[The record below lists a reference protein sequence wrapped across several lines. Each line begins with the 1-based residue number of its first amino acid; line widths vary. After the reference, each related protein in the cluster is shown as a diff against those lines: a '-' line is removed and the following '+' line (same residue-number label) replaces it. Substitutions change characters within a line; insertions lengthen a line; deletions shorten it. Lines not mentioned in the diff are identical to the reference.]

1 MAALVWNPPAPTLVL
16 PGAFPDSFE
25 VLVFQSEGGTRLVA
39 AIELVS
45 PGNKDRAEARRAFVI
60 KCAAYLQRG
69 IGLIVVDIVTAR
81 QRGRALA
88 AALGFSGSDLTV
100 IATAISELARN
111 IIEYATTG
119 EIVLSQDDS
128 DGRPGIVIVAR
139 DEGPG
144 IPDVSRAL
152 SAGYSTGPGLGLGL
166 PGVRRL
172 MDDFEITS
180 DTGHGTTVAVRKW
193 LP

>member
-1 MAALVWNPPAPTLVL
+1 MSSNP
-16 PGAFPDSFE
+16 
-25 VLVFQSEGGTRLVA
+25 
-39 AIELVS
+39 
-45 PGNKDRAEARRAFVI
+45 RAHAGVREES
-60 KCAAYLQRG
+60 
-69 IGLIVVDIVTAR
+69 VVPISSSADIVTAR

-88 AALGFSGSDLTV
+88 AALGFSGSDLTL

-111 IIEYATTG
+111 IIEYAISG
-119 EIVLSQDDS
+119 EIVLSHEDAE
-128 DGRPGIVIVAR
+128 GRPGIVIIAR

-180 DTGHGTTVAVRKW
+180 NTGRGTTVSVRKW
-193 LP
+193 LT

>member
-1 MAALVWNPPAPTLVL
+1 MSSNPRADA
-16 PGAFPDSFE
+16 GAREES
-25 VLVFQSEGGTRLVA
+25 
-39 AIELVS
+39 
-45 PGNKDRAEARRAFVI
+45 
-60 KCAAYLQRG
+60 
-69 IGLIVVDIVTAR
+69 VVPISSSADIVTAR

-88 AALGFSGSDLTV
+88 AALGFAGSDLTL

-111 IIEYATTG
+111 IIEYATSG
-119 EIVLSQDDS
+119 QIVLSPEAAN
-128 DGRPGIVIVAR
+128 GRPGIAIVAR

-180 DTGHGTTVAVRKW
+180 NAGRGTTVSVRKW

>member
-1 MAALVWNPPAPTLVL
+1 MSSSRAP
-16 PGAFPDSFE
+16 
-25 VLVFQSEGGTRLVA
+25 
-39 AIELVS
+39 
-45 PGNKDRAEARRAFVI
+45 RAEPGRPEES
-60 KCAAYLQRG
+60 
-69 IGLIVVDIVTAR
+69 VVPISSSADIVTAR
-81 QRGRALA
+81 QQGRALA
-88 AALGFSGSDLTV
+88 AALGFTGSDLTV

-128 DGRPGIVIVAR
+128 NGRPGIVIVAR

-144 IPDVSRAL
+144 IPDISRAL

-172 MDDFEITS
+172 MDEFEITTN
-180 DTGHGTTVAVRKW
+180 TGHGTTVAVRKW